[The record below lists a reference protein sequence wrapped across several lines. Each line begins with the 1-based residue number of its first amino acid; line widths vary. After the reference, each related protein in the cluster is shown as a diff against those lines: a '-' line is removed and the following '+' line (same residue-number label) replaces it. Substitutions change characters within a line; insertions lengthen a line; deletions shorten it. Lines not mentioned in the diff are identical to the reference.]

1 LKPHTE
7 LTSQGFLEPAKNP
20 DSAVICLLQPTKIN
34 CTAKSELK
42 IIYITAFLIKI
53 MARESKEQV
62 AINLDLIIT
71 LVMSTL
77 ACSIPALA
85 PVQKAAITFSRET
98 ASARAKG
105 VCVFA
110 SE

>member
-1 LKPHTE
+1 
-7 LTSQGFLEPAKNP
+7 LEPAKNP
-20 DSAVICLLQPTKIN
+20 DFLIVICFLQPNKIN

-77 ACSIPALA
+77 VPALA
-85 PVQKAAITFSRET
+85 PVQKAAITFSPET

-105 VCVFA
+105 VCVCLLVSDLF
-110 SE
+110 EKMCPG